1 MNAIQKKKYFSQE
14 YQMLSQIR
22 PVRGGVMIKE
32 RFTSCSETLSY
43 DQLCQKYNDL
53 IEDIWLR
60 LERID
65 ELYQENEELLYAYE
79 KVSDELYG

>member
-1 MNAIQKKKYFSQE
+1 MNAIQKKRYFLRE

-22 PVRGGVMIKE
+22 PVKDGVVIKE
-32 RFTSCSETLSY
+32 RFTSRSEILSY
-43 DQLCQKYNDL
+43 DQLCQRYNDL

-79 KVSDELYG
+79 KVTDELYG